1 MGDRHIE
8 FLCIACGGFVRLRR
22 CMVLVGFV
30 YDTSSNTLIYIK
42 KKKNTSISL
51 GLGRKW
57 ADSKATQ

>member
-22 CMVLVGFV
+22 SMVLVGFV
-30 YDTSSNTLIYIK
+30 YDTSSNTLIYI